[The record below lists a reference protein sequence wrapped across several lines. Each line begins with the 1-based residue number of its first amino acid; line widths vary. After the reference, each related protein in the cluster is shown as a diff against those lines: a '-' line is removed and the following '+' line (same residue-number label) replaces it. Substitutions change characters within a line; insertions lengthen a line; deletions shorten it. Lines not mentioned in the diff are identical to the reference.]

1 LAAGFLTGK
10 YRNPQDV
17 KGKARAGVVG
27 KYMNPR
33 GLEVLRMLDEVS
45 ARLQSNPA
53 RVALAWLMARPSI
66 TAPIASATSVH
77 QLEDL
82 LESTKLRLDNGSIE
96 TLNRASAGKIAA

>member
-1 LAAGFLTGK
+1 
-10 YRNPQDV
+10 
-17 KGKARAGVVG
+17 
-27 KYMNPR
+27 
-33 GLEVLRMLDEVS
+33 
-45 ARLQSNPA
+45 
-53 RVALAWLMARPSI
+53 MARPSI